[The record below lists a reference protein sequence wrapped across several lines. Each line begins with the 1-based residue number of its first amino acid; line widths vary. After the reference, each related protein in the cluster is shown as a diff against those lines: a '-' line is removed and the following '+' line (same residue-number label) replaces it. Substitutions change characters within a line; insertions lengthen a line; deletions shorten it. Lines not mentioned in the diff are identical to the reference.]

1 MRLKT
6 LLFSILIISA
16 APFQTFP
23 ANPTQNS
30 NVIDLAGK
38 WNFSLTDIPDSLSDR
53 AVSHGTLTLPGTLDT
68 NNVGVPVPVSSETNN
83 LSRRFS
89 YTGPAVFSRK
99 VTIPDDAAEKSIF
112 LNLERTRPAT
122 VKVDGIDAG
131 FRTAITAA
139 QVFDLSNRPTPGH
152 HTIENS
158 VDKGECI
165 AQDVR
170 SSTHDYTDATQTNW
184 NGIIGDISLRIT
196 DPVHISS
203 LRLIP
208 DVNRKAFIIE
218 GEITKG
224 NDGRKLFITASSEGH
239 EETIEIQPE
248 DPGEFLLTL
257 PLGEDARLWSEWDPA
272 LYDIDISLKDDDG
285 RKLDSATRR
294 SGLRKF
300 VADGTHFTI
309 NGDLTFLRGKHDACV
324 WPISAHVPMDID
336 TWRRYFSILKEYGIN
351 HVRFHSW
358 CPPEACFAAAD
369 EAGVYLQPELTIWG
383 AIEKNQTDLLEFLE
397 TDMEAILSQYAHHP
411 SFVMFAIGNEL
422 WGETALIK
430 DFIDKAREIVPGLL
444 ATYGS
449 NVYLGHMGHIEGEDF
464 LVTCRVG
471 DGEGFST
478 HARASFSFADAPN
491 GGIMNSTYPN
501 TTMNFSN
508 ALALSPVPVV
518 GHETGQYQSY
528 PDFSTIKKYTGA
540 LRPDN
545 LKEFKRRA
553 QEAGTLRKADAFAK
567 ASGEWAARLYKADME
582 MNLRTPEMGGFQLLD
597 IQDYPGQG
605 TALVGIL
612 DPFMDSKG
620 FISPDDW
627 RQSCDEITL
636 LAELPGFTF
645 TGGDKM
651 NFNVVTADY
660 SPEDLSGEII
670 DWQLPFTSGQIPVKQ
685 AKGVTLQKTVELTL
699 PNVEAPEKMTLFLS
713 LSNPEVTNSYDIWVY
728 PRKSDRVEGVKVT
741 SDYREA
747 LRWLEKGDRVILA
760 PDTATVAAT
769 TLPPLF
775 QTDYWNYRMFYTICK
790 NMGATPSPGTLG
802 LLIDD
807 SHPAFNYFPTDSHTD
822 WQWFDIVTNSRPLI
836 IDRLPA
842 SIDPI
847 VEPIDNVDRNYRLAL
862 MLECNVGKGKL
873 LIVMTDLNKIAHT
886 PEGRWFR
893 KSLEEYV
900 ASKEFKPS
908 LSLSPRQLT
917 DLLIK
922 PSTNRVLKELRNISY
937 D

>member
-1 MRLKT
+1 MQLKT
-6 LLFSILIISA
+6 LLFSILIICA
-16 APFQTFP
+16 IP
-23 ANPTQNS
+23 ARARHTVDIS
-30 NVIDLAGK
+30 GK
-38 WNFSLTDIPDSLSDR
+38 WNFSLIDIPDSLTDR
-53 AVSHGTLTLPGTLDT
+53 AVNHGTLTLPGTLDT
-68 NNVGVPVPVSSETNN
+68 AGAGIRVPESSETNN
-83 LSRRFS
+83 LSRRFT
-89 YTGPAVFSRK
+89 YMGPAVFSRR
-99 VTIPDDAAEKSIF
+99 VTIPDYAADKTIF

-131 FRTAITAA
+131 FRTSISASQI
-139 QVFDLSNRPTPGH
+139 FDLSSLLTPGEH
-152 HTIENS
+152 LIEIT
-158 VDKGECI
+158 VDNGASI
-165 AQDVR
+165 PYDVR
-170 SSTHDYTDATQTNW
+170 TSSHACTDATQTNW
-184 NGIIGDISLRIT
+184 NGIIGDITLQIT
-196 DPVHISS
+196 DPIHISA
-203 LRLIP
+203 LRLKP
-208 DVNRKAFIIE
+208 DIEKKAFIID

-224 NDGRKLFITASSEGH
+224 NHDRPLYLTARSEDH
-239 EETIEIQPE
+239 EERVEIIPE
-248 DPGEFLLTL
+248 ATGEFIMTL
-257 PLGEDARLWSEWDPA
+257 PLGDDARLWSEWDPE
-272 LYDIDISLKDDDG
+272 LYDIEITLKDHSG
-285 RKLDSATRR
+285 RLLDSVTRR
-294 SGLRKF
+294 SGLRQF
-300 VADGTHFTI
+300 ATDGTHFTI
-309 NGDLTFLRGKHDACV
+309 NGDITFLRGKHDACV
-324 WPISAHVPMDID
+324 WPLTGHVPMDMD
-336 TWRRYFSILKEYGIN
+336 SWRRYFSILKEYGIN

-369 EAGVYLQPELTIWG
+369 EIGVYLQPELSIWG
-383 AIEKNQTDLLEFLE
+383 AIEKNQSDLLEFLA
-397 TDMEAILSQYAHHP
+397 TDMEAILAQYAHHP

-422 WGETALIK
+422 WGETALMK
-430 DFIDKAREIVPGLL
+430 DFIDKARETVPGLL

-449 NVYLGHMGHIEGEDF
+449 NIYLGHMGHIDGEDF

-478 HARASFSFADAPN
+478 HARASFSFADAEN
-491 GGIMNSTYPN
+491 GGLMNSTYPN
-501 TTMNFSN
+501 TTMNFSK
-508 ALALSPVPVV
+508 AVELSPVPVI

-528 PDFSTIKKYTGA
+528 PDFSTIKKYKGA

-553 QEAGTLRKADAFAK
+553 QEAGTIRKADAYAK
-567 ASGEWAARLYKADME
+567 ASGAWATRLYKADME

-597 IQDYPGQG
+597 LQDYPGQG

-620 FISPDDW
+620 YITPEEW
-627 RQSCDEITL
+627 RQSCGELTL

-645 TGGDKM
+645 TGGDKLK
-651 NFNVVTADY
+651 FNVLTADY

-670 DWQLPFTSGQIPVKQ
+670 DWQLPFISGQIPVK
-685 AKGVTLQKTVELTL
+685 ADKGLTQQESIEVTLPEVTL
-699 PNVEAPEKMTLFLS
+699 PEKMTLTLS
-713 LSNPEVTNSYDIWVY
+713 MGNGNAANSYDIWVY
-728 PRKSDRVEGVKVT
+728 PRKMNPVDGVKVT

-747 LRWLEKGDRVILA
+747 LRMLEHGDRVILA

-807 SHPAFNYFPTDSHTD
+807 AHPAFNYFPTDTHTD

-873 LIVMTDLNKIAHT
+873 LIVMTDLKKIAST
-886 PEGRWFR
+886 PEGQWFR

-908 LSLSPRQLT
+908 LSLTPRQLT